1 MKIVVVGGTGLIGSA
16 VVRGLRR
23 HGHEVVPASPT
34 TGVDTLTRR
43 GLSEALTGTSV
54 VVDVSDS
61 PSVEDDIALRF
72 FETSTRHL
80 LDAEAGAGVRH
91 HVALSVVG
99 ADRLPDLGYFRAKLV
114 QENLVARSPI
124 PFTLVRATQFY
135 EFLMR
140 IADAATD
147 GDAARLA
154 PVLVQPIAADD
165 VADVLGRI
173 AVDPAANAVV
183 EIAGPERLRFDSL
196 VWDELSARDDP
207 RTVVTDERARLFG
220 AVLSERSLLP
230 GDEAWLAPTRFADWL
245 LHRRTTAAPA
255 SVPAS
260 ADLAGLG
267 RELAAETAL
276 GEASRLEDAMRE
288 PVENWR
294 FDPAEAQWY
303 EAVLHD
309 LRDAVE
315 RGRARPDA
323 TAWT

>member
-1 MKIVVVGGTGLIGSA
+1 MKVVVVGGTGLIGSA

-23 HGHEVVPASPT
+23 HGHEAVPASPT
-34 TGVDTLTRR
+34 TGVDTLTQQ
-43 GLSEALTGTSV
+43 GLAEALTGASV

-61 PSVEDDIALRF
+61 PSIEDDIALRF

-80 LDAEAGAGVRH
+80 LAAEAGAGVRH
-91 HVALSVVG
+91 HVTLSVVG

-114 QENLVARSPI
+114 QENLVTSSPI

-147 GDAARLA
+147 GDAVRLA
-154 PVLVQPIAADD
+154 PVLVQPIAAAD
-165 VADVLGRI
+165 VADVLGRV
-173 AVDPAANAVV
+173 AVEPPANAVV
-183 EIAGPERLRFDSL
+183 EIAGPQRRRFDAL

-207 RTVVTDERARLFG
+207 RTVVADERARHFG

-230 GDEAWLAPTRFADWL
+230 GAGAWLGPTRFADWL
-245 LHRRTTAAPA
+245 QHRRTAVAPVPA
-255 SVPAS
+255 PAS
-260 ADLAGLG
+260 ADTAGLA
-267 RELAAETAL
+267 RELAAEVAL
-276 GEASRLEDAMRE
+276 GESSRLEDAMRQ
-288 PVENWR
+288 PVANWR

-315 RGRARPDA
+315 RGRAQPDA
-323 TAWT
+323 APWS